1 MKILCAIGS
10 RGGAELVR
18 RILPSAAALGADL
31 LLVHVIDLGPRH
43 ELEHLPGP
51 LLHRGPHGG
60 PERTQAMDAA
70 ETAAG
75 QRALAEALAVAQ
87 AGGLT
92 AQSRLE
98 RGKPEQAI
106 VALARETG
114 ADRIV
119 IRARQSP
126 EHHPPLGPGS
136 VGHTAR
142 FVLDHAPC
150 DVLLVRTLTML

>member
-1 MKILCAIGS
+1 MKILCAIGA
-10 RGGAELVR
+10 RGGAELLR
-18 RILPSAAALGADL
+18 HILPSSAALGAEL

-51 LLHRGPHGG
+51 LMRRGPHGG

-70 ETAAG
+70 ETTAG
-75 QRALAEALAVAQ
+75 ERALAEAFAVAQ
-87 AGGLT
+87 AAGVA
-92 AQSRLE
+92 AQTRLE
-98 RGKPEQAI
+98 RGKPEQVI
-106 VALARETG
+106 VSLAREAG
-114 ADRIV
+114 ADLIA

-126 EHHPPLGPGS
+126 EHHPPQGPGS

-150 DVLLVRTLTML
+150 DVLLARTIS

>member
-1 MKILCAIGS
+1 MKILCAIGA

-18 RILPSAAALGADL
+18 HILPSAAALGAEL
-31 LLVHVIDLGPRH
+31 LLLHVIDLGPRH

-51 LLHRGPHGG
+51 LLHHGPRGG
-60 PERTQAMDAA
+60 PQRAQVMDAA

-75 QRALAEALAVAQ
+75 EHALAEALAVAQ
-87 AGGLT
+87 AGHVT
-92 AQSRLE
+92 SQTRLE
-98 RGKPEQAI
+98 RGKPEQVI
-106 VALARETG
+106 VALARDTA
-114 ADRIV
+114 ADLIA

-126 EHHPPLGPGS
+126 EHHPSQGPGS

-150 DVLLVRTLTML
+150 DVLLVRALV

>member
-1 MKILCAIGS
+1 MKILCAIGP

-18 RILPSAAALGADL
+18 HMLPSAAALGAGL
-31 LLVHVIDLGPRH
+31 LLVHVIDLGPRR

-51 LLHRGPHGG
+51 LLRRGPHGG
-60 PERTQAMDAA
+60 PARTRAMDTAETSAGERT
-70 ETAAG
+70 
-75 QRALAEALAVAQ
+75 LAEALAVAQ
-87 AGGLT
+87 AGRAA
-92 AQSRLE
+92 AQTRLE
-98 RGKPEQAI
+98 RGKPEQVI

-114 ADRIV
+114 AGLIV
-119 IRARQSP
+119 IGARQSP

-150 DVLLVRTLTML
+150 DVLLVRTTA